1 MKIALINENSQK
13 KKNSFIL
20 NVLEKVAEK
29 YGHQVFNYGVSENK
43 DANIDYV
50 GAGLL
55 AGILLNSQAV
65 DFVIMGCSSG
75 EGVLLSANAM
85 PNVYCG
91 YVADVVDA
99 KLFAKINAGNAVSI
113 PFGKYFGTGTEF
125 QLESI
130 FDALFST
137 SFGEGYP
144 SERKEIQE
152 RQRKELETLKQTSQI
167 TMLEILDEVDK
178 DFLYQII
185 HNEYFEENFF
195 GNTLDNEMSDLL
207 KDLFDAWIEEPFN

>member
-13 KKNSFIL
+13 KKNDFIL

-43 DANIDYV
+43 RANIDYV

-55 AGILLNSQAV
+55 AGILLNSRAV

-75 EGVLLSANAM
+75 EGVLISANAM

-91 YVADVVDA
+91 YVSDVVDA
-99 KLFAKINAGNAVSI
+99 KLFVKINAGNAISI

-130 FDALFST
+130 FEALFST

-144 SERKEIQE
+144 SERKEIQDC
-152 RQRKELETLKQTSQI
+152 QRKELENLKQTSQI
-167 TMLEILDEVDK
+167 SMMEILDEVDK
-178 DFLYQII
+178 DLLYQII

-195 GNTLDNEMSDLL
+195 GNSLDDEMSELL

>member
-13 KKNSFIL
+13 KKNSFIF

-137 SFGEGYP
+137 FFGEGYP

-152 RQRKELETLKQTSQI
+152 RQRKELEILKQTSQI

-178 DFLYQII
+178 DLLYNII
-185 HNEYFEENFF
+185 HNEFFEENFF
-195 GNTLDNEMSDLL
+195 GNSLDDEMSELL
-207 KDLFDAWIEEPFN
+207 KDLFDAWVHNAFN

>member
-29 YGHQVFNYGVSENK
+29 YGHQVFNYGVNENK

-55 AGILLNSQAV
+55 AGILLNSRAV

-152 RQRKELETLKQTSQI
+152 RQRKELEILKQTSHYNY
-167 TMLEILDEVDK
+167 LVPSLDQ
-178 DFLYQII
+178 FHHISLPLHYQF
-185 HNEYFEENFF
+185 HY
-195 GNTLDNEMSDLL
+195 
-207 KDLFDAWIEEPFN
+207 K

>member
-13 KKNSFIL
+13 KKNNFIL

-29 YGHQVFNYGVSENK
+29 YGHQVFNYGVSEGKEADIN
-43 DANIDYV
+43 YV

-55 AGILLNSQAV
+55 AGILLNSHAV

-75 EGVLLSANAM
+75 EGVLISANAM

-91 YVADVVDA
+91 YVSDVVDA

-113 PFGKYFGTGTEF
+113 PFGKYFGVGTEF

-130 FDALFST
+130 FETLFT
-137 SFGEGYP
+137 TPFGEGYP
-144 SERKEIQE
+144 SERREIQE
-152 RQRKELETLKQTSQI
+152 KQRKELELLKQTSQI
-167 TMLEILDEVDK
+167 NMREILEEIDK

-185 HNEYFEENFF
+185 HNEYFEEHFF
-195 GNTLDNEMSDLL
+195 ANSLDDEISGLL
-207 KDLFDAWIEEPFN
+207 KDLFDAWV

>member
-13 KKNSFIL
+13 KKNNFIL

-29 YGHQVFNYGVSENK
+29 YGHQVFNYGASEGK
-43 DANIDYV
+43 DANINYV

-55 AGILLNSQAV
+55 AGILLNSHAV

-75 EGVLLSANAM
+75 EGVLISANAM

-91 YVADVVDA
+91 YVSDVVDA

-113 PFGKYFGTGTEF
+113 PFGKYFGVGTEF

-130 FDALFST
+130 FETLFT
-137 SFGEGYP
+137 TPFGEGYP
-144 SERKEIQE
+144 SERREIQE
-152 RQRKELETLKQTSQI
+152 EQRKELELLKQTSQI
-167 TMLEILDEVDK
+167 NMREILEEIDK

-185 HNEYFEENFF
+185 HNEYFEENFLA
-195 GNTLDNEMSDLL
+195 NSLDDEISGLL
-207 KDLFDAWIEEPFN
+207 KDLFDAWV